1 MTSEMVF
8 ECLLVSRNVD
18 LLRTMNRLLELLSI
32 QTRVCMTS
40 WRALELLP
48 TSHADL
54 VVLDWDQDDTGA
66 ELLRKIWSSES
77 RRKPTIVAIAN
88 GTRSIPGAHVLVSK
102 PLTLESGA
110 KSLGI
115 AYAKMLHDHRQHARH
130 ALMIPVVAIDQNNC
144 EVPVTIT
151 DIGKQGIGLRTME
164 QIETDD
170 KLSLDV
176 LLPDAR
182 KSIHLEA
189 RVLWSRQYVSGQH
202 VIAGCEFVRIP
213 PVDADILNEWC
224 RNKCKVKNPA
234 KEVAFQ
240 AS

>member
-1 MTSEMVF
+1 MTSEMIF
-8 ECLLVSRNVD
+8 ECLLISRNVD
-18 LLRTMNRLLELLSI
+18 LLRTMNRLLEMLSI

-54 VVLDWDQDDTGA
+54 IVLDWDQDDTGS
-66 ELLRKIWSSES
+66 ELLQKIWTSAN
-77 RRKPTIVAIAN
+77 RRKPTIVAISAEK
-88 GTRSIPGAHVLVSK
+88 RSIVGAHIIVSK

-110 KSLGI
+110 KSLGL
-115 AYAKMLHDHRQHARH
+115 AYAKMLHDHRQHARY

-176 LLPDAR
+176 R
-182 KSIHLEA
+182 SE
-189 RVLWSRQYVSGQH
+189 
-202 VIAGCEFVRIP
+202 
-213 PVDADILNEWC
+213 
-224 RNKCKVKNPA
+224 
-234 KEVAFQ
+234 
-240 AS
+240 